1 MRGCL
6 IAKILLII
14 ILAVG
19 QISMKVNIIGEA
31 LGIEEYME
39 KDGYTYYVIDEKDKR
54 TIKFDNIYTKWMRAL
69 YSLVCHIAR
78 ERDKHYI
85 NISKMGYDPKY
96 HFFGLAES
104 VADQLMYFF
113 VKDQLSESNDNKELD
128 NLCYHILFSTN
139 DNDLDEYNGS
149 YEVAFTQL
157 KRYLV
162 NIVTEGF
169 NAFTVGQFYDFYVSY
184 WSCFEACVG
193 GICEPYEEEIS
204 KKLNDSQFNDMKKFI
219 KSLYVEPS
227 DYEKVAQIFDNEKE
241 RFNKKFG
248 KYVSFPDKYTYLIK
262 EIIGDRY
269 ARNEKSDRDF
279 LSFCGAFRNT
289 VHNNGLHQ
297 KADKEIKVKGETF
310 SLKKGEKVF
319 SDDYTKIFVLAEE
332 LFDIYV
338 AIIDGMDAIEEN
350 LKSNH

>member
-1 MRGCL
+1 MKGCL
-6 IAKILLII
+6 IAKIFLIF
-14 ILAVG
+14 ILEGG
-19 QISMKVNIIGEA
+19 QISMKVNKIGEA
-31 LGIEEYME
+31 LGIEEYMGE
-39 KDGYTYYVIDEKDKR
+39 DGYTYYVIDEKGKR
-54 TIKFDNIYTKWMRAL
+54 TIRFDNIYSKWMRAL
-69 YSLVCHIAR
+69 YSLLCHIAI
-78 ERDKHYI
+78 ERDKHKLDI
-85 NISKMGYDPKY
+85 NKIENNSRY

-113 VKDQLSESNDNKELD
+113 IKDQLSECNGNNELD
-128 NLCYHILFSTN
+128 KLCYRILFSAC
-139 DNDLDEYNGS
+139 DNDLEEYNS
-149 YEVAFTQL
+149 LHEFAFIQL

-162 NIVTEGF
+162 NIVTQDF

-184 WSCFEACVG
+184 WSCFESCVG
-193 GICEPYEEEIS
+193 CICEPYEEEIS
-204 KKLNDSQFNDMKKFI
+204 KKLNDSQFNDMKKFL
-219 KSLYVEPS
+219 KNLYVEPS
-227 DYEKVAQIFDNEKE
+227 DYEKAVKRFDNEKE
-241 RFNKKFG
+241 KFSKKFG

-262 EIIGDRY
+262 EVIGDKY

-297 KADKEIKVKGETF
+297 KADKDIIVKGETF

-319 SDDYTKIFVLAEE
+319 SDDYAKIFILAEE

-350 LKSNH
+350 LNE